1 MKMPGTEL
9 PPFPGNPDI
18 GITLRD
24 YFATIALA
32 EIIASRPQETPEK
45 KALEA
50 YQIADSMMRQ
60 RERPMSGLKS

>member
-1 MKMPGTEL
+1 MPGTEL
-9 PPFPGNPDI
+9 PHLPGNPES
-18 GITLRD
+18 GATLRD

-32 EIIASRPQETPEK
+32 EIIASRPQETAEK

-60 RERPMSGLKS
+60 RERAISGLKN

>member
-1 MKMPGTEL
+1 MKTSSPKL
-9 PPFPGNPDI
+9 PPLLGNCE
-18 GITLRD
+18 GVSLRD

-32 EIIASRPQETPEK
+32 EIIATRPQETAEK

-60 RERPMSGLKS
+60 RERTASGL